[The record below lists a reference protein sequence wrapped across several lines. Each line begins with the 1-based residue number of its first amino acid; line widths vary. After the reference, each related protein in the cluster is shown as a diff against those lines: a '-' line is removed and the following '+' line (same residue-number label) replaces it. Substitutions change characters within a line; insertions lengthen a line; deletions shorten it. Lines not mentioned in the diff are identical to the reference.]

1 MPLEY
6 DVHCC
11 GVLSLLLGS
20 CGDGVLADCHRTC
33 TDPRLQ
39 APCMS
44 VLISSAQGLHEAPC
58 AHAHASYS
66 VANNHK
72 NHHTHHNN
80 NNTFWTG
87 SVLTDEEPPPH
98 SGELN
103 HALSQVGGPTQSQ
116 LSRHVSSGHHISME
130 HRLLKKHLQLNSETD
145 ASNGTYLKKQEN
157 GVTLK
162 MGHS

>member
-1 MPLEY
+1 MAVVVRMGLFARFT
-6 DVHCC
+6 
-11 GVLSLLLGS
+11 GIF
-20 CGDGVLADCHRTC
+20 RTPSFW
-33 TDPRLQ
+33 T
-39 APCMS
+39 
-44 VLISSAQGLHEAPC
+44 SSAGWRGRRELAPGC
-58 AHAHASYS
+58 SATRIRCISLAHIDRDMC
-66 VANNHK
+66 HK
-72 NHHTHHNN
+72 RSLDHTHHNN

-130 HRLLKKHLQLNSETD
+130 HRLKKKYLQLNSETD
-145 ASNGTYLKKQEN
+145 ASNGTYLKKTRKRGHPQ
-157 GVTLK
+157 